1 LISLHDP
8 RALVAVVSPLGS
20 GWLEDDLLKSE
31 RLNFSSGTEVQ
42 ITVAEGHR
50 RHPRARV
57 RTEESHRIGVLNFR
71 GSTFQA
77 FDPNSS
83 RGTSDDRHRSIG
95 SQGLPTAR
103 RSITGALIDP
113 IPAPQLN
120 GKSARRL
127 SFEVVREDRKWR
139 NQPVGRA
146 QSIERQAQSTV
157 DTMLRHLY
165 NCLSTSL

>member
-8 RALVAVVSPLGS
+8 RPLVAVVSPLGS

-57 RTEESHRIGVLNFR
+57 RTEESHRIGALNFR

-95 SQGLPTAR
+95 SQGLPAAR
-103 RSITGALIDP
+103 GSITGALIEP
-113 IPAPQLN
+113 ISAPQLN
-120 GKSARRL
+120 GKAHAVCHSKLSAKIVSGEITQSGEL
-127 SFEVVREDRKWR
+127 NPLKVRPK
-139 NQPVGRA
+139 A
-146 QSIERQAQSTV
+146 
-157 DTMLRHLY
+157 L
-165 NCLSTSL
+165 

>member
-1 LISLHDP
+1 
-8 RALVAVVSPLGS
+8 LVAVVSPLGS

-57 RTEESHRIGVLNFR
+57 RTEESHRIGALNFR

-95 SQGLPTAR
+95 SQGLPAKLSAKIVSGEITQSGELNPLKGR
-103 RSITGALIDP
+103 RKAL
-113 IPAPQLN
+113 
-120 GKSARRL
+120 
-127 SFEVVREDRKWR
+127 
-139 NQPVGRA
+139 
-146 QSIERQAQSTV
+146 
-157 DTMLRHLY
+157 
-165 NCLSTSL
+165 